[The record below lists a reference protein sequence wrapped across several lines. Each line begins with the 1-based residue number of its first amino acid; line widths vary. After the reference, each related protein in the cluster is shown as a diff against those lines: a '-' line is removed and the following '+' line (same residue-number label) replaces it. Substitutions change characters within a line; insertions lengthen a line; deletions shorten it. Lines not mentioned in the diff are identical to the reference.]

1 MSKVLIRGGTLI
13 DGSGAPGYAADLR
26 VENGVITQIAQA
38 LEARPGETVHEAAG
52 CIVAP
57 GFIETHT
64 HFDGTMWWE
73 PELKPLAGFG
83 ATTVI
88 MGNCGFSVAPLSDEQ
103 AVRDEVVKIFSFF
116 EDIPAEPFRTEL
128 PWNWTKWSEY
138 KASLTAKV
146 RVPTNYGAYV
156 GHIALRL
163 AVLGMDAWERAATP
177 AEIAQ
182 MVILLRD
189 ALDAGAM
196 GMSSNLMD
204 HDGSDR
210 PVPSLQAD
218 DAEWVVLAETLAQ
231 YPGTQLQIIV
241 DTFRAMTAP
250 ASMERLGKLFQGI
263 DVRVQWGGVPTLEF
277 QRDLMGIQTPLI
289 AQHEQFKQEGRD
301 FWTGFS
307 HVPITVTLSV
317 QQSLIFAQSNDYV
330 WHEVVLA
337 QGNEEKTRILRDP
350 DWRARAQASWDNEVF
365 DFSPFTTVNSR
376 NLLLLNSDNG
386 VGPIRITLGE
396 YADALGVHTSDAM
409 AEWLINN
416 GLDSTVTM
424 PAFAKD
430 EEMVVR
436 LLRDPYTVGNI
447 TDAGAHG
454 QMLCGGGE
462 NILLLTDYVRD
473 RGLIT
478 IEEAVHNLTGKP
490 AGHFGLHDRGQL
502 REGMRADITVFD
514 LEEIRYQEMEKVY
527 DVPDGEGGH
536 TWRWTRNPAPVR
548 LTLVNGEATFQ
559 DGQYTDAKPGTMV
572 SPQGRAVAEQR
583 ASANA

>member
-1 MSKVLIRGGTLI
+1 MNSSLIRGGI
-13 DGSGAPGYAADLR
+13 VVDGTGSPGFPADLR
-26 VENGVITQIAQA
+26 VENGVITEIAPA
-38 LEARPGETVHEAAG
+38 LEPRPGETVQNAAG

-88 MGNCGFSVAPLSDEQ
+88 MGNCGFSVAPLSDAPE
-103 AVRDEVVKIFSFF
+103 VRDEVVKIFSFF
-116 EDIPAEPFRTEL
+116 EDIPAAPFRTEL
-128 PWNWTKWSEY
+128 PWSWKTWSEY
-138 KASLTAKV
+138 KKALTQQVK
-146 RVPTNYGAYV
+146 VPTNYGAFV

-163 AVLGMDAWERAATP
+163 AVLGMEAWDRAATP
-177 AEIAQ
+177 EEIEQ
-182 MVILLRD
+182 MVALLRD
-189 ALDAGAM
+189 ALEAGAL

-218 DAEWVVLAETLAQ
+218 DAEWLALAQTLAQ
-231 YPGTQLQIIV
+231 YKGRQLQIIV

-250 ASMERLGKLFQGI
+250 ASMERLGNLFEGV

-277 QRDLMGIQTPLI
+277 QRDLMGIQAPLI
-289 AQHEQFKQEGRD
+289 EMHEKFKQQGRD

-337 QGNEEKTRILRDP
+337 ESNEEKSRLLRDP
-350 DWRARAQASWDNEVF
+350 DWRSRARASWDNEVF
-365 DFSPFTTVNSR
+365 DFSPLASGNSR
-376 NLLLLNSDNG
+376 GMLLLNSDNG
-386 VGPIRITLGE
+386 AGPTRITLGE
-396 YADALGVHTSDAM
+396 YADELGLHTSDAM
-409 AEWLINN
+409 AEWLLKN

-436 LLRDPYTVGNI
+436 LLRDPYTLGNI

-462 NILLLTDYVRD
+462 NILLLTDYVRE

-478 IEEAVHNLTGKP
+478 LEEAIHNLTGKP
-490 AGHFGLHDRGQL
+490 AGHFGLLDRGEL
-502 REGMRADITVFD
+502 KVGKRADITVFD
-514 LEEIRYQEMEKVY
+514 LQEIRYQDMEKVY
-527 DVPDGEGGH
+527 DVPDGKGGH
-536 TWRWTRNPAPVR
+536 TWRWTRSPAPMR
-548 LTLVNGEATFQ
+548 LTLVNGEATFEN
-559 DGQYTDAKPGTMV
+559 GQYTDAKPGVMV
-572 SPQGRAVAEQR
+572 SPQQATAPV
-583 ASANA
+583 

>member
-1 MSKVLIRGGTLI
+1 MNNSLIRGGTVV
-13 DGSGAPGYAADLR
+13 DGTGAPAYAADVR
-26 VENGVITQIAQA
+26 VENGVITAIAPNLA
-38 LEARPGETVHEAAG
+38 PKPGEQVQDATG

-88 MGNCGFSVAPLSDEQ
+88 MGNCGFSVAPLPDASDARED
-103 AVRDEVVKIFSFF
+103 VIKIFSFF
-116 EDIPAEPFRTEL
+116 EDIPEAPFRTEL
-128 PWNWTKWSEY
+128 PWSWHTWSEY
-138 KASLTAKV
+138 KQALTATVKV
-146 RVPTNYGAYV
+146 PANYGAFV

-163 AVLGMDAWERAATP
+163 SAMGLDAWEREATP
-177 AEIAQ
+177 AEIEQ
-182 MVILLRD
+182 MVALLRD

-210 PVPSLQAD
+210 PVPSLRAA
-218 DAEWVVLAETLAQ
+218 DAEWLALARTLSE

-250 ASMERLGKLFQGI
+250 ASMERLGNLFEGI

-277 QRDLMGIQTPLI
+277 QRDLMGIQAPLI
-289 AQHEQFKQEGRD
+289 ELHEKFKREGRD

-307 HVPITVTLSV
+307 HVPITATLSV
-317 QQSLIFAQSNDYV
+317 QRSLIFAQSNDYV

-337 QGNEEKTRILRDP
+337 DSDEEKIRILRDP
-350 DWRARAQASWDNEVF
+350 EWRARARASWDNDVF
-365 DFSPFTTVNSR
+365 DFSPMAKANSR
-376 NLLLLNSDNG
+376 GLLLLNSDNG
-386 VGPIRITLGE
+386 VGPIRVTLGD
-396 YADALGVHTSDAM
+396 YADQLGVHTSDAM
-409 AEWLINN
+409 ADWLINN

-430 EEMVVR
+430 EDMVVR

-462 NILLLTDYVRD
+462 NILLLTDYVRKQG
-473 RGLIT
+473 RIT
-478 IEEAVHNLTGKP
+478 LEEAIHNLSGKP
-490 AGHFGLHDRGQL
+490 AGHFGLHDRGEL
-502 REGMRADITVFD
+502 KVGKRADITVFD
-514 LEEIRYQEMEKVY
+514 MDEIRYQQMEKVY
-527 DVPDGEGGH
+527 DVPDGKGGH
-536 TWRWTRNPAPVR
+536 TWRWTRSPAPMR
-548 LTLVNGEATFQ
+548 LTLVNGEATFAN
-559 DGQYTDAKPGTMV
+559 GQYTDAKPGVMV
-572 SPQGRAVAEQR
+572 SPQR
-583 ASANA
+583 

>member
-1 MSKVLIRGGTLI
+1 MNSILIRGGTVI
-13 DGSGAPGYAADLR
+13 DGSGAPGYPADLR
-26 VENGVITQIAQA
+26 VKNGVITDIAPTLAA
-38 LEARPGETVHEAAG
+38 LPGETVQEAAG

-73 PELKPLAGFG
+73 PDLKPLAGFG

-88 MGNCGFSVAPLSDEQ
+88 MGNCGFSVAPLSDTP

-116 EDIPAEPFRTEL
+116 EDIPEEPFRTEL
-128 PWNWTKWSEY
+128 PWTWKTWSEY
-138 KASLTAKV
+138 KQALTANVK
-146 RVPTNYGAYV
+146 VPTNYGAFV

-163 AVLGMDAWERAATP
+163 AVLGLEAWERAATP
-177 AEIAQ
+177 GEIAQ
-182 MVILLRD
+182 MVVLLRD

-218 DAEWVVLAETLAQ
+218 DAEWLALARTLAE
-231 YPGTQLQIIV
+231 YPGRQLQIIV

-250 ASMERLGKLFQGI
+250 ASMERLGKLFDGI

-277 QRDLMGIQTPLI
+277 QRDMMGIQAPLI
-289 AQHEQFKQEGRD
+289 ALHEKFKQEGRD

-317 QQSLIFAQSNDYV
+317 QRSLIFAQSNDYV

-337 QGNEEKTRILRDP
+337 TTNEEKTRLLGDP
-350 DWRARAQASWDNEVF
+350 DWRARARTSWDNEVF
-365 DFSPFTTVNSR
+365 DFSPFAKANSR
-376 NLLLLNSDNG
+376 GLLLLNSDNG
-386 VGPIRITLGE
+386 VGPVRITLGE
-396 YADALGVHTSDAM
+396 YADELGVHTSDAM
-409 AEWLINN
+409 AEWLIRN

-424 PAFAKD
+424 PAFVKD

-436 LLRDPYTVGNI
+436 LLRDPYTLGNI

-478 IEEAVHNLTGKP
+478 IEEAIHNLTGKP
-490 AGHFGLHDRGQL
+490 AGHFCLDDRGLLQV
-502 REGMRADITVFD
+502 GMRADITVFSMD
-514 LEEIRYQEMEKVY
+514 EIRYQDMEKVY
-527 DVPDGEGGH
+527 DVPDGDGGH
-536 TWRWTRNPAPVR
+536 TWRWTRSPAPVR
-548 LTLVNGEATFQ
+548 LTLVNGEATFMNG
-559 DGQYTDAKPGTMV
+559 DYTDAKPGVMV
-572 SPQGRAVAEQR
+572 GPHSGAA
-583 ASANA
+583 AA

>member
-1 MSKVLIRGGTLI
+1 MNNWLIKGGTLV
-13 DGSGAPGYAADLR
+13 DGTGAAARRADLR
-26 VENGVITQIAQA
+26 IENGSITEIGAS
-38 LEARPGETVHEAAG
+38 LEARPGEQLHDASG

-88 MGNCGFSVAPLSDEQ
+88 MGNCGFSVAPLSDDSE
-103 AVRDEVVKIFSFF
+103 ARDEVVKIFSFF
-116 EDIPAEPFRTEL
+116 EDIPEAPFKTEL
-128 PWNWTKWSEY
+128 PWTWKTWSEY
-138 KASLTAKV
+138 RQALTENVSIPA
-146 RVPTNYGAYV
+146 NYGAYV

-163 AVLGMDAWERAATP
+163 AVMGLEAWERAATGE
-177 AEIAQ
+177 EIEQ
-182 MVILLRD
+182 MVVLLRD

-204 HDGSDR
+204 HDGDDR
-210 PVPSLQAD
+210 PVPSLLAD
-218 DAEWVVLAETLAQ
+218 DAEWLALGKTLAE
-231 YPGTQLQIIV
+231 YPGTQLQVIV

-250 ASMERLGKLFQGI
+250 ASMERLGKLFDGI
-263 DVRVQWGGVPTLEF
+263 NLRLQWGGVPTLEF
-277 QRDLMGIQTPLI
+277 QRDMMGIQAPL
-289 AQHEQFKQEGRD
+289 ADLHEQFKREGRD

-307 HVPITVTLSV
+307 HIPITATLSV

-337 QGNEEKTRILRDP
+337 PGNEEKLALLKDE
-350 DWRARAQASWDNEVF
+350 DWRRRARESWENDAF
-365 DFSPFTTVNSR
+365 DFSPLSKQQSR
-376 NLLLLNSDNG
+376 GMLLLNSDNG
-386 VGPIRITLGE
+386 VGPIRTTLGE
-396 YADALGVHTSDAM
+396 YADELGLHTSDAM

-424 PAFAKD
+424 PPFAKD

-462 NILLLTDYVRD
+462 NILLLTEYVREQ
-473 RGLIT
+473 GLISM
-478 IEEAVHNLTGKP
+478 EEAVHCLTGKL
-490 AGHFGLHDRGQL
+490 AQHFCLPDRGVL
-502 REGMRADITVFD
+502 APGMRADVTVFD
-514 LEEIRYQEMEKVY
+514 MDEIRYQQMEKVY
-527 DVPDGEGGH
+527 DVPDGHGGH
-536 TWRWTRNPAPVR
+536 TWRWTRNPAPMR
-548 LTLVNGEATFQ
+548 LTLVNGEATFANG
-559 DGQYTDAKPGTMV
+559 DYTQAKPGVMV
-572 SPQGRAVAEQR
+572 SPRAWM
-583 ASANA
+583 

>member
-1 MSKVLIRGGTLI
+1 MNSCLIRGGLLV
-13 DGSGAPGYAADLR
+13 DGTGAPGYRADIR
-26 VENGVITQIAQA
+26 VANGVIADIATDLA
-38 LEARPGETVHEAAG
+38 PLSGERVQDATG

-57 GFIETHT
+57 GFIESHT

-88 MGNCGFSVAPLSDEQ
+88 MGNCGFSVAPLPESPD
-103 AVRDEVVKIFSFF
+103 ARDEVVKIFSFF
-116 EDIPAEPFRTEL
+116 EDIPEEPFRTEL
-128 PWNWTKWSEY
+128 PWSWSTWSQY
-138 KASLTAKV
+138 KQALTTTVKV
-146 RVPTNYGAYV
+146 PANYGAFV

-163 AVLGMDAWERAATP
+163 TTMGLDAWQRTATP
-177 AEIAQ
+177 AEVEA
-182 MVILLRD
+182 MVVLLRD

-210 PVPSLQAD
+210 PVPSLHAD
-218 DAEWVVLAETLAQ
+218 DAEWLALARTLAE

-250 ASMERLGKLFQGI
+250 ASMERLGRLFAGI

-277 QRDLMGIQTPLI
+277 QRDLMGIQAPLI
-289 AQHEQFKQEGRD
+289 EMHEQFKRDGRN
-301 FWTGFS
+301 FLTGFS

-317 QQSLIFAQSNDYV
+317 QRSLIFAQSNDYV

-337 QGNEEKTRILRDP
+337 PSNEAKAAILRDP
-350 DWRARAQASWDNEVF
+350 DWRARARASWENDAF
-365 DFSPFTTVNSR
+365 DFSPLSKQNSR
-376 NLLLLNSDNG
+376 GMLLLNSDNG
-386 VGPIRITLGE
+386 AGPVRITLGE
-396 YADALGVHTSDAM
+396 YADELGVHPSDAM
-409 AEWLINN
+409 AEWLLKN

-430 EEMVVR
+430 EDMVVR

-473 RGLIT
+473 RGLLSL
-478 IEEAVHNLTGKP
+478 EEAIHNLTGKL
-490 AGHFGLHDRGQL
+490 AGHFGLHDRGEL
-502 REGMRADITVFD
+502 KVGKRADITVFD
-514 LEEIRYQEMEKVY
+514 MHEIQYQPMEKAL
-527 DVPDGEGGH
+527 DVPDGKGGF
-536 TWRWTRNPAPVR
+536 TWRWTRSPAPMR
-548 LTLVNGEATFQ
+548 LTLVNGEATFR
-559 DGQYTDAKPGTMV
+559 DGQYTEAKPGMMV
-572 SPQGRAVAEQR
+572 SPLQ
-583 ASANA
+583 

>member
-1 MSKVLIRGGTLI
+1 MSRSLIKGGMVV
-13 DGSGAPGYAADLR
+13 DGTGAPGYLADLR
-26 VENGVITQIAQA
+26 IEDGIITEIAPTLQP
-38 LEARPGETVHEAAG
+38 RSGEDVQDATG

-88 MGNCGFSVAPLSDEQ
+88 MGNCGFSVAPLPESAD
-103 AVRDEVVKIFSFF
+103 ARDEVVKIFSFF

-128 PWNWTKWSEY
+128 PWSWRTWSEY
-138 KASLTAKV
+138 KQALTTQVKIPA
-146 RVPTNYGAYV
+146 NYGAYV

-163 AVLGMDAWERAATP
+163 SVLGMEAWDRAATSE
-177 AEIAQ
+177 EIQA
-182 MVILLRD
+182 MVTLLHD

-210 PVPSLQAD
+210 PVPSLKAD
-218 DAEWVVLAETLAQ
+218 DAEWLALAKVLEQ
-231 YPGTQLQIIV
+231 YPGRQLQIIV

-250 ASMERLGKLFQGI
+250 ASMERLGKLFKDV

-277 QRDLMGIQTPLI
+277 QRDLMGIQAPLI
-289 AQHEQFKQEGRD
+289 EMHEKFKQEGRD

-307 HVPITVTLSV
+307 HVPITATLSV

-337 QGNEEKTRILRDP
+337 DTQEEKIRIMRDP
-350 DWRARAQASWDNEVF
+350 DWRARARLSWDNDAF
-365 DFSPFTTVNSR
+365 DFSPLAKAQSR
-376 NLLLLNSDNG
+376 GMLLLNSDNG
-386 VGPIRITLGE
+386 AGPVRITLGE
-396 YADALGVHTSDAM
+396 YADELGVHTSDAM

-424 PAFAKD
+424 PAFVKD

-436 LLRDPYTVGNI
+436 LLRDPYTLGNI

-473 RGLIT
+473 SARIT
-478 IEEAVHNLTGKP
+478 LEEAIHNLTGKP
-490 AGHFGLHDRGQL
+490 ANHFGLHDRGEL
-502 REGMRADITVFD
+502 AVGKRADVTVFD
-514 LEEIRYQEMEKVY
+514 LNEIRYQDMEKVY
-527 DVPDGEGGH
+527 DVPDGKGGH
-536 TWRWTRNPAPVR
+536 TWRWTRSPAPMR
-548 LTLVNGEATFQ
+548 LTLVNGQASFRNGE
-559 DGQYTDAKPGTMV
+559 YTDAKPGVMV
-572 SPQGRAVAEQR
+572 SPQGRKAM
-583 ASANA
+583 N

>member
-1 MSKVLIRGGTLI
+1 MNNFLIRGGTVI
-13 DGSGAPGYAADLR
+13 DGTGAPGIKADVR
-26 VENGVITQIAQA
+26 VENGLITEIAAGLTPRAAESVQ
-38 LEARPGETVHEAAG
+38 EAAG
-52 CIVAP
+52 CVVAP

-88 MGNCGFSVAPLSDEQ
+88 MGNCGFSVAPLPE
-103 AVRDEVVKIFSFF
+103 APEARDEVVKIFSFF
-116 EDIPAEPFRTEL
+116 EDIPEGPFRSEL
-128 PWNWTKWSEY
+128 PWNWKTWSEY
-138 KASLTAKV
+138 KQALTTTV
-146 RVPTNYGAYV
+146 RVPTNYGAFV

-163 AVLGMDAWERAATP
+163 SVLGLEAWERAATP
-177 AEIAQ
+177 AEIEQ
-182 MVILLRD
+182 MVALLCD

-210 PVPSLQAD
+210 PVPSLRAD
-218 DAEWVVLAETLAQ
+218 DAEWQALARTLAD

-250 ASMERLGKLFQGI
+250 ASMERLGKLFEGI

-277 QRDLMGIQTPLI
+277 QRDLMGIQAPLI
-289 AQHEQFKQEGRD
+289 ELHEKFKREGRD

-307 HVPITVTLSV
+307 HVPITATISV
-317 QQSLIFAQSNDYV
+317 QRSLMFAQSNDYV

-337 QGNEEKTRILRDP
+337 ETNDEKLRILRDP
-350 DWRARAQASWDNEVF
+350 EWRARARASWDNDVF
-365 DFSPFTTVNSR
+365 DFSPMAKANSR
-376 NLLLLNSDNG
+376 GLLLLNSDNG
-386 VGPIRITLGE
+386 AGPIRITLGE
-396 YADALGVHTSDAM
+396 YADQLGGVHTSDAM
-409 AEWLINN
+409 AEWLIHN

-462 NILLLTDYVRD
+462 NILLLTDYVRE
-473 RGLIT
+473 RGKIT
-478 IEEAVHNLTGKP
+478 LEEAIHNLTGKP
-490 AGHFGLHDRGQL
+490 AGHFGLHDRGALQV
-502 REGMRADITVFD
+502 GKRADIAVFD
-514 LEEIRYQEMEKVY
+514 MDEIRYQQMEKVY
-527 DVPDGEGGH
+527 DVPDGKGGF
-536 TWRWTRNPAPVR
+536 TWRWTRNPAPMR
-548 LTLVNGEATFQ
+548 LTLVNGVATFQ
-559 DGQYTDAKPGTMV
+559 HGQYTAAKPGVMV
-572 SPQGRAVAEQR
+572 SPQRKL
-583 ASANA
+583 AS

>member
-1 MSKVLIRGGTLI
+1 MNSSLIRGGTVV
-13 DGSGAPGYAADLR
+13 DGTGAPGFVADVRVQDGIITEIAPALAAR
-26 VENGVITQIAQA
+26 EGEQVEDAS
-38 LEARPGETVHEAAG
+38 G

-88 MGNCGFSVAPLSDEQ
+88 MGNCGFSVAPLPDSPE
-103 AVRDEVVKIFSFF
+103 ARDEVVKIFSFF
-116 EDIPAEPFRTEL
+116 EDIPEEPFRTEL
-128 PWNWTKWSEY
+128 PWNWKTWSEY
-138 KASLTAKV
+138 KQALTARV

-163 AVLGMDAWERAATP
+163 AVMGMDAWQRAATP
-177 AEIAQ
+177 AEVEE
-182 MVILLRD
+182 MVALLRD
-189 ALDAGAM
+189 ALEAGAM

-210 PVPSLQAD
+210 PVPSLHAD
-218 DAEWVVLAETLAQ
+218 DAEWLALAKTLAD
-231 YPGTQLQIIV
+231 YPGTQLQVIV

-250 ASMERLGKLFQGI
+250 ASMERLGKLFAGI
-263 DVRVQWGGVPTLEF
+263 DVRLQWGGVPTLEF
-277 QRDLMGIQTPLI
+277 QRDLMGIQAPLI
-289 AQHEQFKQEGRD
+289 DMHERFKQEGRD

-307 HVPITVTLSV
+307 HVPITATLGV
-317 QQSLIFAQSNDYV
+317 QQSLVFAQSNDYV

-337 QGNEEKTRILRDP
+337 ATEEEKIRIMRDP
-350 DWRARAQASWDNEVF
+350 EWRARARASWENDVF
-365 DFSPFTTVNSR
+365 DFSPLSKEKSR
-376 NLLLLNSDNG
+376 GILLLNSDNG

-396 YADALGVHTSDAM
+396 YADQLGLHTSDAM
-409 AEWLINN
+409 AEWLIAN

-424 PAFAKD
+424 PPFVKD

-436 LLRDPYTVGNI
+436 LLRDPHTVGNI

-462 NILLLTDYVRD
+462 NILLLTDYVRE
-473 RGLIT
+473 RGRIT
-478 IEEAVHNLTGKP
+478 LEEAIHNLTGKP
-490 AGHFGLHDRGQL
+490 AGHFGLRDRGEL
-502 REGMRADITVFD
+502 KVGKRADITVFD
-514 LEEIRYQEMEKVY
+514 MDEIRYQQMEKVY
-527 DVPDGEGGH
+527 DVPDGKGGF
-536 TWRWTRNPAPVR
+536 TWRWTRDPAPMR

-559 DGQYTDAKPGTMV
+559 HGQYTDAKPGVMV
-572 SPQGRAVAEQR
+572 SPQR
-583 ASANA
+583 

>member
-1 MSKVLIRGGTLI
+1 MNSCLIRGGMLI
-13 DGSGAPGYAADLR
+13 DGTGAAGYRADIR
-26 VENGVITQIAQA
+26 VEGGVITDIAA
-38 LEARPGETVHEAAG
+38 NIEARDEEQIQDATG

-57 GFIETHT
+57 GFIECHT

-88 MGNCGFSVAPLSDEQ
+88 MGNCGFSIAPLPESPE
-103 AVRDEVVKIFSFF
+103 VRDELIKIFSFF
-116 EDIPAEPFRTEL
+116 EDIPEAPFKTEL
-128 PWNWTKWSEY
+128 PWNWRTWSEY
-138 KASLTAKV
+138 KKVLTENV

-163 AVLGMDAWERAATP
+163 TAMGLEAWDRAATP
-177 AEIAQ
+177 AEVAH
-182 MVILLRD
+182 MAELLRD
-189 ALDAGAM
+189 ALEAGAM

-210 PVPSLQAD
+210 PVPSMQAD
-218 DAEWVVLAETLAQ
+218 DVEWLTLAETLAQ

-250 ASMERLGKLFQGI
+250 ASMERLGTLFEGI

-277 QRDLMGIQTPLI
+277 QRDMMGIQAPLI
-289 AQHEQFKQEGRD
+289 EMHEQFKQEGRD

-337 QGNEEKTRILRDP
+337 ENEEEKSRILRDP
-350 DWRARAQASWDNEVF
+350 DWRERARTSWDNDVF
-365 DFSPFTTVNSR
+365 DFSPLAKAQSR
-376 NLLLLNSDNG
+376 GMLLLNSDNG

-396 YADALGVHTSDAM
+396 YADELGVHTSDAM
-409 AEWLINN
+409 AEWLLKN

-424 PAFAKD
+424 PAFVKD

-447 TDAGAHG
+447 TDSGAHG

-462 NILLLTDYVRD
+462 NILLLTDYVREK
-473 RGLIT
+473 GWIT
-478 IEEAVHNLTGKP
+478 AEEAIHNLTGKL
-490 AGHFGLHDRGQL
+490 AGHFGLHDRGEL
-502 REGMRADITVFD
+502 KIGKRADITVFD
-514 LEEIRYQEMEKVY
+514 MDEIKYQPMEKVY
-527 DVPDGEGGH
+527 DVPDGKGDY
-536 TWRWTRNPAPVR
+536 TWRWTRSPAPMR
-548 LTLVNGEATFQ
+548 LTLVNGEATFHA
-559 DGQYTDAKPGTMV
+559 GQYTDAKPGMMV
-572 SPQGRAVAEQR
+572 SPQR
-583 ASANA
+583 